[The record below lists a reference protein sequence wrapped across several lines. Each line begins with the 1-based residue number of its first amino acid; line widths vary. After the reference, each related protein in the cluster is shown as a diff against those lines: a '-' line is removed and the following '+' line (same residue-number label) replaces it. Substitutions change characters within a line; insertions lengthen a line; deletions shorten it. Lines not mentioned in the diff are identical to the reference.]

1 MAITIPII
9 TDFNSRGIDTANKQF
24 KKLETSGQRAASSV
38 RKAAVPAGLALL
50 ALGAAAFDSAKAAM
64 EDAAAQSLLTG
75 QLDRV
80 TGASDRAISGV
91 DEYITK
97 LSMATGIADDQL
109 RPALGKLATATGS
122 LTKAQDLLSLSLDIA
137 AQTNKPLEAV
147 TTTLGKAYGG
157 NLGAIKKL
165 IPGFDEAII
174 KSKDFGRAQ
183 EELAL
188 LTGGAAA
195 EASETAAGK
204 MRKFGV
210 TIDETKEAIGA
221 ALLPIIEKVLPFLQG
236 MAKWV
241 GENSTTAAILA
252 AAVGGLAA
260 SIVLLNIGMTISTAV
275 MPLLTAETGFLS
287 AAMTANP
294 VGVVVV
300 GLALLATALVV
311 AYKKSGTFREAVNN
325 LGSVVRSVF
334 GWISEN
340 IGPIIDVAVAAFKV
354 WIKPIELVVTLIGK
368 VKDFLGSFSKDV
380 GPGMA
385 QTLADLSKKSEDAV
399 VRIAKIPA
407 KVQAAIRGARSAL
420 SGLVGGVAGMAGQ
433 RAGAAKTAE
442 ADALQKQLDNENAIR
457 EEAGLRAAITA
468 AETDGEKAAAELALT
483 KFLTAQKIAAFREEA
498 AAASQ
503 SASDRVTELNTA
515 YQTGLKSADEFKTA
529 LNDIIGESA
538 GQTMGAG
545 FAFAFDVEL
554 ANVRAQLAELSSQV
568 PQGAARLDVGVPTPT
583 GISESKKKPKK
594 KKPKKKMA
602 TGGIVTRETDVT
614 IGEAGPEAVIPLS
627 RARGFGVGG
636 ITINVQA
643 GLVSTPDQIGQ
654 QIIEAIQNAQR
665 RSGPVFAAA

>member
-260 SIVLLNIGMTISTAV
+260 SIVLLNIGMTISTTV

-325 LGSVVRSVF
+325 LGSVVRNVF

-385 QTLADLSKKSEDAV
+385 KTLADLSDKADNAV

-420 SGLVGGVAGMAGQ
+420 SGLVVGFAGMAGQ
-433 RAGAAKTAE
+433 RAGAGKTAE
-442 ADALQKQLDNENAIR
+442 ADALQKKLDDDNAIR
-457 EEAGLRAAITA
+457 EKAGLEAAVVA
-468 AETDGEKAAAELALT
+468 AETDAEKAAAQLALD
-483 KFLTAQKIAAFREEA
+483 KFLTAQKIAGFREEA

-503 SASDRVTELNTA
+503 SASDRITELNTA
-515 YQTGLKSADEFKTA
+515 YQTGLTSADEFRTA

-614 IGEAGPEAVIPLS
+614 IGEAGPEAVIPLN

>member
-221 ALLPIIEKVLPFLQG
+221 ALLPIIEKVLPFLQC
-236 MAKWV
+236 MR
-241 GENSTTAAILA
+241 N
-252 AAVGGLAA
+252 GLAR
-260 SIVLLNIGMTISTAV
+260 IRR
-275 MPLLTAETGFLS
+275 PPPFL
-287 AAMTANP
+287 
-294 VGVVVV
+294 
-300 GLALLATALVV
+300 
-311 AYKKSGTFREAVNN
+311 
-325 LGSVVRSVF
+325 
-334 GWISEN
+334 
-340 IGPIIDVAVAAFKV
+340 
-354 WIKPIELVVTLIGK
+354 
-368 VKDFLGSFSKDV
+368 
-380 GPGMA
+380 
-385 QTLADLSKKSEDAV
+385 
-399 VRIAKIPA
+399 
-407 KVQAAIRGARSAL
+407 
-420 SGLVGGVAGMAGQ
+420 
-433 RAGAAKTAE
+433 
-442 ADALQKQLDNENAIR
+442 
-457 EEAGLRAAITA
+457 
-468 AETDGEKAAAELALT
+468 
-483 KFLTAQKIAAFREEA
+483 
-498 AAASQ
+498 
-503 SASDRVTELNTA
+503 
-515 YQTGLKSADEFKTA
+515 
-529 LNDIIGESA
+529 
-538 GQTMGAG
+538 
-545 FAFAFDVEL
+545 
-554 ANVRAQLAELSSQV
+554 
-568 PQGAARLDVGVPTPT
+568 PQ
-583 GISESKKKPKK
+583 
-594 KKPKKKMA
+594 
-602 TGGIVTRETDVT
+602 
-614 IGEAGPEAVIPLS
+614 
-627 RARGFGVGG
+627 
-636 ITINVQA
+636 Q
-643 GLVSTPDQIGQ
+643 
-654 QIIEAIQNAQR
+654 
-665 RSGPVFAAA
+665 